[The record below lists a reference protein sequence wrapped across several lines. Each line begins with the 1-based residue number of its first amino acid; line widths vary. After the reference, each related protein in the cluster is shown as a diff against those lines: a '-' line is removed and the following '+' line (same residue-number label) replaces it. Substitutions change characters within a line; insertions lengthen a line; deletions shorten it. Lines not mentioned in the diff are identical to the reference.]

1 MNSRCKQSKPKLFLN
16 VLNRYNFDMAVT
28 SLIPSCFVCF
38 NFQFKK
44 RELET

>member
-1 MNSRCKQSKPKLFLN
+1 MNYRCKQNKPKLLLN
-16 VLNRYNFDMAVT
+16 LLNRFNLVT

-38 NFQFKK
+38 NLQFKK